1 MASMA
6 LRRSRGIGPARRL
19 GVALILAGVSF
30 AALALTALALPTLA
44 AAAPSVLVKGRAV
57 PIPGFRDTGN
67 ILGAGAAVEAEVK
80 ISGTEYGGFP
90 APLIGITVYLP
101 MGVKIDTRDF
111 PTCPTRVIAEEREP
125 RKCPKGSAAGPI
137 GKVEGVVAF
146 GQERV
151 EETAEIHSFFAPGG
165 GLEFLV
171 DGHSPVSLEIPTS
184 SRLLQPGGGGGFGPE
199 FTGPIPL
206 VETVPGAPDA
216 STEKIDI
223 TLGSAIRKHGKA
235 YYYGRVPK
243 TCPAGGFRVKALL
256 TFAENA
262 QLSEPVTVTV
272 PFRVPCPP
280 R

>member
-1 MASMA
+1 MTDARLLRAWLLIAATAMA
-6 LRRSRGIGPARRL
+6 LLLSSTIA
-19 GVALILAGVSF
+19 S
-30 AALALTALALPTLA
+30 
-44 AAAPSVLVKGRAV
+44 AAPTVLVKGRAV
-57 PIPGFRDTGN
+57 PIPGFPHTGN

-90 APLIGITVYLP
+90 PPLIGITVYLP
-101 MGVKIDTRDF
+101 RGVKIDTRDF

-125 RKCPKGSAAGPI
+125 RKCPKGSSAGPI
-137 GKVEGVVAF
+137 GTVEGVVAF
-146 GQERV
+146 GEERV

-171 DGHSPVSLEIPTS
+171 DGHTPVSLEIPTS
-184 SRLLQPGGGGGFGPE
+184 SRLLQPQGGGGFGPE

-206 VETVPGAPDA
+206 VETVPGAADA

-223 TLGSAIRKHGKA
+223 KLGSAIRKHGRV
-235 YYYGRVPK
+235 YYYGTVPK
-243 TCPAGGFRVKALL
+243 SCPAGGFRVKAEL
-256 TFAENA
+256 TFAEGAN
-262 QLSEPVTVTV
+262 LSDPVTVTV

>member
-1 MASMA
+1 MSRARA
-6 LRRSRGIGPARRL
+6 LGGGLVLAVI
-19 GVALILAGVSF
+19 AL
-30 AALALTALALPTLA
+30 AALALPSLVSGAPT
-44 AAAPSVLVKGRAV
+44 VVVRGRAV
-57 PIPGFRDTGN
+57 PIPGFPHTGN

-101 MGVKIDTRDF
+101 TGVKIDTRDF

-125 RKCPKGSAAGPI
+125 DKCPKGSSAGPI

-146 GQERV
+146 GTERV
-151 EETAEIHSFFAPGG
+151 EETAEIHSFLAPGG

-171 DGHSPVSLEIPTS
+171 DGHSPVSLEIPTT

-199 FTGPIPL
+199 FTGPVPL
-206 VETVPGAPDA
+206 VETVPGAADA
-216 STEKIDI
+216 STEKINI
-223 TLGSAIRKHGKA
+223 TLGSAIRKHGKV

-243 TCPAGGFRVKALL
+243 SCPAGGFRVKALL
-256 TFAENA
+256 TFAEDA
-262 QLSEPVTVTV
+262 QLSQPVTVTV
-272 PFRVPCPP
+272 PYRVPCPP